1 MSETITNLKLENN
14 MSKGF
19 FEEDKININTALTN
33 DITNTRKIF
42 NPIDNDSL
50 SYFGEN
56 QQDFYSDNYNNDLEL
71 DEKMENDRWW
81 GNENT
86 IFQIDQ
92 QDNTPINPKTNN
104 IYNYYGNFSLGDN
117 NSNDN
122 TPIPSPKNSNP
133 DDGKTIQ
140 FTDLN
145 IFYNYP
151 LPQPEEKRKVK
162 FLFVNNKR
170 GRIPNEYK
178 NIIIGS
184 HTKKSIDNIERRVK
198 VIFYDSTLECIN
210 ELIKAYNQS
219 QSGNE
224 AYPQLKDIYSKI
236 KKESSKKEN
245 LNLFN
250 NNVSNMLSKKISPKF
265 KNFPPD
271 YNIQLID
278 RIYQE
283 GKAKEVIS
291 FLDKSALLL
300 YNQFIGDDKR
310 GGTFKPLSYHIDVL
324 KEKNLDKNYLDLIV
338 ETAKNFETNTNNKK
352 PRDRKKKKV
361 E

>member
-14 MSKGF
+14 KSKGF
-19 FEEDKININTALTN
+19 CKGDKINISTALTN
-33 DITNTRKIF
+33 DITNARKIF
-42 NPIDNDSL
+42 NPIDNDRL
-50 SYFGEN
+50 SYFVEN
-56 QQDFYSDNYNNDLEL
+56 QQEFYSDNYNNDLEL

-92 QDNTPINPKTNN
+92 QDNTPLSHNTNN

-122 TPIPSPKNSNP
+122 TPIQSPMNSNP
-133 DDGKTIQ
+133 DDGETIQ

-151 LPQPEEKRKVK
+151 LPQPEAKREVK
-162 FLFVNNKR
+162 FLFANNKR
-170 GRIPNEYK
+170 GRIPNESK
-178 NIIIGS
+178 NIIIGD
-184 HTKKSIDNIERRVK
+184 HTKESIDNIERRVK
-198 VIFYDSTLECIN
+198 VIFYDSTLECAN

-224 AYPQLKDIYSKI
+224 AYLQLKDIYSKI
-236 KKESSKKEN
+236 KKESSKNEN
-245 LNLFN
+245 LYLFN
-250 NNVSNMLSKKISPKF
+250 NNVRNMLSKKISPKF
-265 KNFPPD
+265 KNIPPD

-300 YNQFIGDDKR
+300 YNQFIGDDER
-310 GGTFKPLSYHIDVL
+310 GGIFKPLSYHIDVL

-338 ETAKNFETNTNNKK
+338 ETAKNFWGNTNNKK
-352 PRDRKKKKV
+352 PRNRKKKKV

>member
-1 MSETITNLKLENN
+1 MSETIINLKLENN
-14 MSKGF
+14 KSKGF
-19 FEEDKININTALTN
+19 CKGDKININTALTN
-33 DITNTRKIF
+33 DITNARKIF

-56 QQDFYSDNYNNDLEL
+56 QQEFYSDNYNNGLEL
-71 DEKMENDRWW
+71 DEQMENDRWW

-92 QDNTPINPKTNN
+92 QDNTPSSHNTNN

-122 TPIPSPKNSNP
+122 TPIQSPMNSNP
-133 DDGKTIQ
+133 DDGETIQ

-151 LPQPEEKRKVK
+151 LPQPEAKREVK
-162 FLFVNNKR
+162 FLFANNKR
-170 GRIPNEYK
+170 GRIPNESK
-178 NIIIGS
+178 NIIIGD
-184 HTKKSIDNIERRVK
+184 HTKESIDNIERRVK
-198 VIFYDSTLECIN
+198 VIFYDSTLECAN

-224 AYPQLKDIYSKI
+224 AYLQLKDIYSKI
-236 KKESSKKEN
+236 KKESSKNEN

-250 NNVSNMLSKKISPKF
+250 NNVRNMLSKKISPKF
-265 KNFPPD
+265 KNIPPD

-300 YNQFIGDDKR
+300 YNQFIGDDER
-310 GGTFKPLSYHIDVL
+310 GGIFKPLSYHIDVL

-338 ETAKNFETNTNNKK
+338 ETAKNFWENTNKKK

>member
-1 MSETITNLKLENN
+1 MSETIINLKLENN
-14 MSKGF
+14 KSKGF
-19 FEEDKININTALTN
+19 CKGDKININTALTN
-33 DITNTRKIF
+33 DITNARKIF

-56 QQDFYSDNYNNDLEL
+56 QQEFYSDNYNNGLEL
-71 DEKMENDRWW
+71 DEQMENDRWW

-92 QDNTPINPKTNN
+92 QDNTPSSHNTNN

-122 TPIPSPKNSNP
+122 TPIQSPMNSNP
-133 DDGKTIQ
+133 DDGETIQ

-151 LPQPEEKRKVK
+151 LPQPEAKREVK
-162 FLFVNNKR
+162 FLFANNKR
-170 GRIPNEYK
+170 GRIPNESK
-178 NIIIGS
+178 NIIIGD
-184 HTKKSIDNIERRVK
+184 HTKESIDNIERRVK
-198 VIFYDSTLECIN
+198 VIFYDSTLECAN

-224 AYPQLKDIYSKI
+224 AYLQLKDIYSKI
-236 KKESSKKEN
+236 KKESSKNEN

-250 NNVSNMLSKKISPKF
+250 NNVRNMLSKKISPKF
-265 KNFPPD
+265 KNIPPD

-300 YNQFIGDDKR
+300 YNQFIGDDER
-310 GGTFKPLSYHIDVL
+310 GRIFKPLSYHIDVL

-338 ETAKNFETNTNNKK
+338 ETAKNFWENTNKKK